1 MAIDVVITCPLGST
15 CEEIVDGKIHRCA
28 WYTEMKGTDAQG
40 EEHNDWKCAMAWMP
54 ILQVEVA
61 GTQRGVAASV
71 NSMRNENVKRQDL
84 ALKAMNEASTNAR
97 IIKP

>member
-15 CEEIVDGKIHRCA
+15 CEEIVGGKIHRCG
-28 WYTEMKGTDAQG
+28 WYTEMKGIDANG
-40 EEHNDWKCAMAWMP
+40 EDQNDWKCAMAWMP

-61 GTQRGVAASV
+61 GTQRGVAASI

-84 ALKAMNEASTNAR
+84 ALKAINEASTDAR
-97 IIKP
+97 IIKT

>member
-28 WYTEMKGTDAQG
+28 WYTEMKGIDAQG
-40 EEHNDWKCAMAWMP
+40 EEQNDWKCAMTWMP
-54 ILQVEVA
+54 ILQTEVA
-61 GTQRGVAASV
+61 GTQRGVAASI

-84 ALKAMNEASTNAR
+84 ALKAMNEANTDAR
-97 IIKP
+97 ITKS